1 MSDAS
6 GTRAFILA
14 AGRGERMRPLTDQSP
29 KPLLKVGGTPLIEIH
44 LQRLQAAGFR
54 RIVINLGWLGEQLR
68 AALGDGA
75 RFGVSIE
82 YSDEGWPALETG
94 GGVHHALPL
103 LGDAPFVVVNGDVYC
118 DVDLRALRERAASLP
133 DHVLAHLVMVPNPV
147 QHPKGDFIF
156 SGSELRDEAGERYTF
171 SGISIQRP
179 ALFKDCVPGPF
190 SVVPLWRQAMKTGQV
205 TGELHRGLWSD
216 VGTVERLDA
225 LNKALAAAP

>member
-1 MSDAS
+1 MSFI
-6 GTRAFILA
+6 RAFILA
-14 AGRGERMRPLTDQSP
+14 AGRGERMRPLTNQTP
-29 KPLLKVGGTPLIEIH
+29 KPLLKVGGMPLIETH
-44 LQRLQAAGFR
+44 LQRLHTAGFR
-54 RIVINLGWLGEQLR
+54 TIVINLGWLGEQLR
-68 AALGDGA
+68 TALGDGT

-133 DHVLAHLVMVPNPV
+133 ADVLAHLVMVPNPA
-147 QHPKGDFIF
+147 QHPKGDFVF
-156 SGSELRDEAGERYTF
+156 SGSQLRDEAGERYTF

-179 ALFKDCVPGPF
+179 ALFKDCAPGAF

-216 VGTVERLDA
+216 VGTVERLEA
-225 LNKALAAAP
+225 LNQSLKHP